1 MKNQPLLLASAVAGA
16 LSFAAAGCILGSDAN
31 MNSMLY
37 GAQGGAS
44 GTAGAAGGTGNGAGG
59 ANIDTTL
66 IGVGVATFDTN
77 IQSFAFSTYD
87 EMPNLAVHNG
97 GMAPTLDWD
106 GTQGSPSSP
115 AGSLKVFAPYSGANQ
130 YVDIQSPT
138 FPSSMLRDW
147 SGGKLHVRVMVDS
160 GSTFAGQ
167 IEPYVD
173 TTSAFTFVGS
183 SINVMMSGGWH
194 DYVVPLDTAMTRNA
208 GYDNKQVIL
217 YGVHIGSGGG
227 GASQKPVTFHID
239 SFSIEGVAA
248 PPTSDAGADTGTAA
262 DTGTSSDAAVG
273 N

>member
-1 MKNQPLLLASAVAGA
+1 MKNQPLLLASAVAGV

-37 GAQGGAS
+37 GPQGGAS
-44 GTAGAAGGTGNGAGG
+44 GTAGAAGGTGTGAGG

-66 IGVGVATFDTN
+66 IGTAVATFDTN

-87 EMPNLAVHNG
+87 EPTNLAVHNN

-138 FPSSMLRDW
+138 FPASMLRNW
-147 SGGKLHVRVMVDS
+147 AGGKLHVRVQVDT

-167 IEPYVD
+167 IEPYAD
-173 TTSAFTFVGS
+173 TTSAFIFVGS
-183 SINVMMSGGWH
+183 SINAMMTAGWH

-208 GYDNKQVIL
+208 GYDNTQVVL
-217 YGVHIGSGGG
+217 FGVHIGSGGS
-227 GASQKPVTFHID
+227 GANQKPVTFHID

-248 PPTSDAGADTGTAA
+248 PPTNDAAA
-262 DTGTSSDAAVG
+262 DTGTSADAAAG